1 MLFLYTS
8 ATFIKVI
15 LSKADLAKK
24 VFKACYLQ
32 GDFLLRSGLRS
43 KEYFDKYCLESDPE
57 LLSQV
62 TERLAPL
69 IPKDTEILAGLEMGG
84 IPLSTALSLKSKIPT
99 RFVRKKA
106 KDYGTMRICEGGEIQ
121 GKKLCLIEDVI
132 TTGGQ
137 VTESAKE
144 LRALGAV
151 VSNALCVIFRGEDF
165 SVLEKEKLKLTYLFS
180 KEDLI
185 SP

>member
-1 MLFLYTS
+1 MT
-8 ATFIKVI
+8 

-24 VFKACYLQ
+24 VFKACYLR

-43 KEYFDKYCLESDPE
+43 KEYFDKYSLESDPE

-62 TERLAPL
+62 TTHLAPL
-69 IPKDTEILAGLEMGG
+69 IPANTEVLAGLEMGG
-84 IPLSTALSLKSKIPT
+84 IPLSTALSLKSRLPS

-106 KDYGTMRICEGGEIQ
+106 KSYGTMRICEGGEVK

-137 VTESAKE
+137 VIESAKE
-144 LRALGAV
+144 LRALGAI
-151 VSNALCVIFRGEDF
+151 VSNVLCVIFRGENSSNLD
-165 SVLEKEKLKLTYLFS
+165 KENLKLTYLFS
-180 KEDLI
+180 KADLH
-185 SP
+185 

>member
-1 MLFLYTS
+1 MP
-8 ATFIKVI
+8 

-24 VFKACYLQ
+24 VFKACYLK

-43 KEYFDKYCLESDPE
+43 KEYFDKYALESEPE

-62 TERLAPL
+62 TEHLKPL

-84 IPLSTALSLKSKIPT
+84 IPLSTALSLKSQLPA

-106 KDYGTMRICEGGEIQ
+106 KDYGTMKICEGGEIK

-137 VTESAKE
+137 VIESANE
-144 LRALGAV
+144 LRALGAI
-151 VSNALCVIFRGEDF
+151 VSNVLCVIFRGKDF
-165 SVLEKEKLKLTYLFS
+165 SVLEKANLKLSYLFS
-180 KEDLI
+180 KEDLY
-185 SP
+185 

>member
-1 MLFLYTS
+1 MT
-8 ATFIKVI
+8 
-15 LSKADLAKK
+15 LSKKDLAKK
-24 VFKACYLQ
+24 VFKACYLR

-62 TERLAPL
+62 TEHLAPL
-69 IPKDTEILAGLEMGG
+69 IPADTEVLAGLEMGG
-84 IPLSTALSLKSKIPT
+84 IPLSTALSLKSRLPS

-106 KDYGTMRICEGGEIQ
+106 KSYGTMRTCEGGEVK
-121 GKKLCLIEDVI
+121 GKNLCLIEDVI

-137 VTESAKE
+137 VIESAKE

-151 VSNALCVIFRGEDF
+151 VSNVLCVIFRGED
-165 SVLEKEKLKLTYLFS
+165 SSALEKENLKLTYLFS
-180 KEDLI
+180 KADLH
-185 SP
+185 

>member
-1 MLFLYTS
+1 MRYTLN
-8 ATFIKVI
+8 KVT

-24 VFKACYLQ
+24 VFKACHLQ

-57 LLSQV
+57 LLSQMI
-62 TERLAPL
+62 EHLAPL

-84 IPLSTALSLKSKIPT
+84 IPLSTALSLKNKLPV

-106 KDYGTMRICEGGEIQ
+106 KDYGTMRICEGGKVK
-121 GKKLCLIEDVI
+121 GKNLCLIEDVV

-137 VTESAKE
+137 IIESAKE

-151 VSNALCVIFRGEDF
+151 VSNALCVIFRGEDL
-165 SVLEKEKLKLTYLFS
+165 SALEKEQLKLTYLFQ
-180 KEDLI
+180 KEDLY
-185 SP
+185 

>member
-1 MLFLYTS
+1 MPFLHAS
-8 ATFIKVI
+8 AILI
-15 LSKADLAKK
+15 SMNLSKKDLAKK

-43 KEYFDKYCLESDPE
+43 KEYFDKYCIESNPE

-62 TERLAPL
+62 TEHLMDL

-84 IPLSTALSLKSKIPT
+84 IPLSVALSLKSNLPS

-106 KDYGTMRICEGGEIQ
+106 KSYGTMRICEGGEIK

-137 VTESAKE
+137 VIESTKE
-144 LRALGAV
+144 LRDLGAT
-151 VSNALCVIFRGEDF
+151 VSNVLCVIFRGEN
-165 SVLEKEKLKLTYLFS
+165 SQVLEKEKLKLFK
-180 KEDLI
+180 KEDFY
-185 SP
+185 

>member
-1 MLFLYTS
+1 M
-8 ATFIKVI
+8 I

-43 KEYFDKYCLESDPE
+43 KEYFDKYGIESDPE

-62 TERLAPL
+62 IVRLAPL
-69 IPKDTEILAGLEMGG
+69 IPKETEILAGLEMGG
-84 IPLSTALSLKSKIPT
+84 IPLSTALSLKSKLPS

-106 KDYGTMRICEGGEIQ
+106 KNYGAMRICEGGDVK

-137 VTESAKE
+137 AIESAKE
-144 LRALGAV
+144 LRALGAI
-151 VSNALCVIFRGEDF
+151 VSNVMCVIFRGEN
-165 SVLEKEKLKLTYLFS
+165 SKALEKEKLQLTYLFNR
-180 KEDLI
+180 EDLT

>member
-1 MLFLYTS
+1 MT
-8 ATFIKVI
+8 
-15 LSKADLAKK
+15 LSKAELAKK
-24 VFKACYLQ
+24 VFKACYLE

-62 TERLAPL
+62 IERLALL

-84 IPLSTALSLKSKIPT
+84 LPLSTALSLKSKIPA

-106 KDYGTMRICEGGEIQ
+106 KDYGTRKICEGGEVK

-137 VTESAKE
+137 VIEATHQ
-144 LRALGAV
+144 LRALGAI
-151 VSNALCVIFRGEDF
+151 VSSTLCVIFRGEDF
-165 SVLEKEKLKLTYLFS
+165 SAFEKEKLKLTYLFR
-180 KEDLI
+180 KNDFTKTEK
-185 SP
+185 

>member
-1 MLFLYTS
+1 MLFLYDL
-8 ATFIKVI
+8 AKFAKVV
-15 LSKADLAKK
+15 LNKSDLAKK
-24 VFKACYLQ
+24 IFKACYLE

-43 KEYFDKYCLESDPE
+43 KQYFDKYCLESDPE

-62 TERLAPL
+62 VEHLKPL
-69 IPKDTEILAGLEMGG
+69 IPKQTEILAGLEMGG
-84 IPLSTALSLKSKIPT
+84 IPLSTALSLKSQLPS

-106 KDYGTMRICEGGEIQ
+106 KGYGTMRICEGGDIN
-121 GKKLCLIEDVI
+121 KKNVCLIEDVI

-137 VTESAKE
+137 VIASARE

-151 VSNALCVIFRGEDF
+151 VSNVLCVIFRGEDF
-165 SVLEKEKLKLTYLFS
+165 SSLEKENLKLTYLFK

-185 SP
+185 PS